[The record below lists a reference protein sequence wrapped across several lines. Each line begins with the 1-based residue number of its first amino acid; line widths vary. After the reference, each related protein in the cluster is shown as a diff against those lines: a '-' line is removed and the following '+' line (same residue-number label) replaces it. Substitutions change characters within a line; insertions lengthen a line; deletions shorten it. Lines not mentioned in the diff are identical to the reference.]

1 LRRGWIRPWS
11 TIAGPALPAGDRDER
26 GLDGQER
33 WQTIGYVAGS
43 VILIVAHTVR
53 DGDAAEEIIRIISA
67 RKATARERRAYEQ
80 AYR

>member
-1 LRRGWIRPWS
+1 MQ
-11 TIAGPALPAGDRDER
+11 DRHDNGE
-26 GLDGQER
+26 ER
-33 WQTIGYVAGS
+33 WQTIGYVADS
-43 VILIVAHTVR
+43 VILIAAHTVR